1 MNPTPPPEYRS
12 FGYAVSVMG
21 HIAVVAIVIGARL
34 FEDSFAREVPAYSV
48 TIEAGRSLGGR
59 AQVAREKDRDKVN
72 TKVSPSKAAAGQ
84 DAPTPAPQLQPT
96 SAPLEQPT
104 EPPEVTIAPEVT
116 APTAETVPTMPAA
129 PVLPTVLPTEPP
141 MVKPTEAPIPP
152 PTVEPSA
159 EPPLEPT
166 LAPPT
171 PKPTEAPT
179 AVPTPVPTPAPEQP
193 TPAPQ
198 PTERPTPKPTKKPV
212 NVDAAYKNAM
222 QRYLGD
228 SSQARG
234 AGFGAARLGGQ
245 GFGGGE
251 VKPPEFF
258 AYLQTVKEAVKRE
271 WRWFDRRSVLIVE
284 VELQI
289 ERDGTIGDQRIVRG
303 SGNDDYDDSVYR
315 AIVAASPLPPP
326 PASVYRDFQRVR
338 VIFDARDG

>member
-12 FGYAVSVMG
+12 FGFAVSVMG
-21 HIAVVAIVIGARL
+21 HVAVVAIVIGARL

-59 AQVAREKDRDKVN
+59 AQVARDKDRDKVN
-72 TKVSPSKAAAGQ
+72 TKVSPSKAAGGQ
-84 DAPTPAPQLQPT
+84 DAPTPAPQPQPT
-96 SAPLEQPT
+96 SVPVVQPM
-104 EPPEVTIAPEVT
+104 ELPEVTIAPALTAQPAEV
-116 APTAETVPTMPAA
+116 APTMPAA
-129 PVLPTVLPTEPP
+129 VVSPTELP
-141 MVKPTEAPIPP
+141 VIEPTEAPNPP

-159 EPPLEPT
+159 VPTLEPT
-166 LAPPT
+166 PVPPT
-171 PKPTEAPT
+171 VQPTEAPP
-179 AVPTPVPTPAPEQP
+179 AVPTLVPTPAPVQP
-193 TPAPQ
+193 TPLPQ

-258 AYLQTVKEAVKRE
+258 AYLQTVKDAVKRE

-289 ERDGTIGDQRIVRG
+289 ERDGTIGDQRIIRG

-326 PASVYRDFQRVR
+326 PASVYRDFQKVR